1 MITNSVI
8 KEIYRRYR
16 KRPKSIDDLEVE
28 LLFGRLHPGHG
39 IELEGNQLRILSI
52 PQESPFHDIA
62 LSAICKIL
70 DFEKHVAIVMHSS
83 ILFLNKENDG
93 VSVHI
98 KPYKPSIWIRLREM
112 LSRKSKK

>member
-8 KEIYRRYR
+8 KEIYKRYR
-16 KRPKSIDDLEVE
+16 KRQKSIDDLEVE
-28 LLFGRLHPGHG
+28 LLFERLHPSHE
-39 IELEGNQLRILSI
+39 IELVGDSLRVGSVPI
-52 PQESPFHDIA
+52 ESPFRDIA

-83 ILFLNKENDG
+83 ILFLNKEDNG

-98 KPYKPSIWIRLREM
+98 KPLKPSIWRRVGEM

>member
-8 KEIYRRYR
+8 KEIYKRYR

-28 LLFGRLHPGHG
+28 LLFERLHPSHE
-39 IELEGNQLRILSI
+39 IELVGDSLRIGSV
-52 PQESPFHDIA
+52 PKESPFCDIA
-62 LSAICKIL
+62 LSTICRIV

-93 VSVHI
+93 VTVHI
-98 KPYKPSIWIRLREM
+98 KPYKPSIWTRLREKM
-112 LSRKSKK
+112 SIRNKM